1 MKHKLKTGGILA
13 LALFLVYLYG
23 CQKEELEIEQ
33 PIPTKGIPFEVE
45 VPQVESYFVAESSKG
60 KVIDK
65 LFKALGYTTR
75 TGGNVTESY
84 ETGIGTI
91 LTDEILAVQDVFGT
105 KYTFKLDHPE
115 KDFYTFF
122 NLVMV
127 DKGEEVVV
135 LLKKY
140 IMTEEFA
147 NLYRSDQKTVDDFD
161 GSVATTLLTNPCL
174 CEFPNEGEPEIV
186 YPGDYTPGGSGG
198 GGTVAGSGPSG
209 PVGGGTG
216 GTTHCFLISFT
227 MTHTITYTNGNS
239 HTKTKRYTLD
249 TCTGIIT
256 VNNKGTKTSKDGNNQ
271 TETYNENDCCS
282 FGAIG
287 IMDGSNTDDDCNTS
301 KEDLKKL
308 FPNASDANLEL
319 LANVINAKGKDFG
332 INNKEKLQHFL
343 SQAGHEV
350 GEFTGGIGRT
360 ENTSYTTKARILK
373 VFGKYFSET
382 DTITKR
388 KPDNYVNNPSALAN
402 YVYCCRMGNGT
413 EESGDGYKY
422 RGRGIF
428 QLTGKTNY
436 SNFQN
441 YYNSK
446 YNPDKDF
453 LNNPELLK
461 TNDTIAIIS
470 AMWFYQKNV
479 MNTVVI
485 DSTTTVKKITKKI
498 NGGING
504 LSHRESIFNVAK
516 DSINCI

>member
-1 MKHKLKTGGILA
+1 MLLCFISTA
-13 LALFLVYLYG
+13 FWQ
-23 CQKEELEIEQ
+23 CQKEELETI
-33 PIPTKGIPFEVE
+33 
-45 VPQVESYFVAESSKG
+45 ESSKQG
-60 KVIDK
+60 KLNLWVVPGEKAFNESKK
-65 LFKALGYTTR
+65 LQERVTSLKRKNTAARLTSTIYNFSIEEEHVQIIVGADYT
-75 TGGNVTESY
+75 
-84 ETGIGTI
+84 
-91 LTDEILAVQDVFGT
+91 Q
-105 KYTFKLDHPE
+105 YTFNVERENP
-115 KDFYTFF
+115 TP
-122 NLVMV
+122 NLVENYV
-127 DKGEEVVV
+127 CKIYNDGEVFQYLMGYPYSIVQ
-135 LLKKY
+135 
-140 IMTEEFA
+140 
-147 NLYRSDQKTVDDFD
+147 N
-161 GSVATTLLTNPCL
+161 G
-174 CEFPNEGEPEIV
+174 IV
-186 YPGDYTPGGSGG
+186 YQGQNSTIQEINDESIVVNSARTSCVPEFISQSSSYDCTNYSCGGAGHEYGDHSCECGISSNCTPAYQDCGWVTTIVYGCGG
-198 GGTVAGSGPSG
+198 GGSSGTGPGGDGGFGSPA
-209 PVGGGTG
+209 GGGSTTP
-216 GTTHCFLISFT
+216 GTTT
-227 MTHTITYTNGNS
+227 PV
-239 HTKTKRYTLD
+239 D
-249 TCTGIIT
+249 PVVT
-256 VNNKGTKTSKDGNNQ
+256 VPF
-271 TETYNENDCCS
+271 EPIE
-282 FGAIG
+282 I
-287 IMDGSNTDDDCNTS
+287 DDDCNTS

-350 GEFTGGIGRT
+350 GEFTGGIGRA
-360 ENTSYTTKARILK
+360 ENTSYTTKSRILK
-373 VFGKYFSET
+373 VFSKYFSET

-446 YNPDKDF
+446 YNPDRDF